1 MLKAAEAADVN
12 GGWLETDSLR
22 EMGFVQNLYTE
33 RRLLRA
39 FDVLV
44 AARSGKIQAAL
55 VPPDV
60 SRTVAGITR
69 LVVHP
74 NRPKSGM
81 GHWPLYFLT
90 SAHGQA
96 ELAKRI
102 TVNATSFSLS
112 ATSLSEVEVPVPAPR
127 RLALMA
133 QLVETSEAV
142 YSSEMRAAQLR
153 RQALRDAIGGTLS
166 RQ

>member
-1 MLKAAEAADVN
+1 MSMAASSKPTA
-12 GGWLETDSLR
+12 
-22 EMGFVQNLYTE
+22 
-33 RRLLRA
+33 
-39 FDVLV
+39 
-44 AARSGKIQAAL
+44 SGKWGSSRTYIPKGVCCALSMCSLPPGAGKIPAAL

-60 SRTVAGITR
+60 SGTVPGISR

-112 ATSLSEVEVPVPAPR
+112 ATSLSEVEIPVPAPR

-133 QLVETSEAV
+133 QLVETSEEA
-142 YSSEMRAAQLR
+142 YSSEMRAPQLR
-153 RQALRDAIGGTLS
+153 RQVLRDAIVQDTF
-166 RQ
+166 QAAETT